1 MGPDAGGVDEDLAP
15 SNGTGEA
22 VDNSGASASGV
33 ATAGVFLTGL
43 SVLSDVGDNTAG
55 GLLKTLG
62 SDVIDGDGVG
72 VDAGIAAG
80 DGPGAEA
87 VPHPSSPSMTTNVGA

>member
-1 MGPDAGGVDEDLAP
+1 MVAAAGGVDEDLAP
-15 SNGTGEA
+15 SGRIGAA
-22 VDNSGASASGV
+22 VDNFGASASGV

-43 SVLSDVGDNTAG
+43 SVLSDVGDNTAD

-62 SDVIDGDGVG
+62 SDVIDGHGVG
-72 VDAGIAAG
+72 VDAGIDVETG
-80 DGPGAEA
+80 SGAEA